1 MCNPCIVWSSLMSDI
16 FTAKIYENCIILV
29 LYNIIQTGNWIQRSF
44 RYSLKFWKIQPVWGG
59 GRNRGYSKFWK
70 NSGCFRFKITNIINY
85 LKIYI
90 HHRIIVSIFSVIY
103 NIIIFLYNR
112 TGASDLAELQNTKE
126 INGKYGCFANIV
138 FLLQGLDH

>member
-1 MCNPCIVWSSLMSDI
+1 M
-16 FTAKIYENCIILV
+16 
-29 LYNIIQTGNWIQRSF
+29 
-44 RYSLKFWKIQPVWGG
+44 GG
-59 GRNRGYSKFWK
+59 GGESRIFQILKE
-70 NSGCFRFKITNIINY
+70 FRMLQIQNY
-85 LKIYI
+85 KHHQLSKIYI